1 MAFQIILVISSPSS
15 SATGFY
21 TLILG
26 NYIRYVKIIFVDTYV
41 GTCIRCEEF
50 ARKKDIDDCYKMLQ
64 RSYFQLWKDI
74 IYIF

>member
-26 NYIRYVKIIFVDTYV
+26 NYIRYVKIINVDIHV
-41 GTCIRCEEF
+41 GTCISCEEF
-50 ARKKDIDDCYKMLQ
+50 TIKRFLMIGSKY
-64 RSYFQLWKDI
+64 
-74 IYIF
+74 